1 MHKNAKSCKMQYL
14 QGLRRMRS
22 RSGQAGKSTKRKN
35 QVPPYVPPERTGLLP
50 AGYLGLRSVALG
62 INHGLHLGRP
72 ATKQFAN
79 QFVQSILAF
88 LRL

>member
-1 MHKNAKSCKMQYL
+1 
-14 QGLRRMRS
+14 
-22 RSGQAGKSTKRKN
+22 
-35 QVPPYVPPERTGLLP
+35 
-50 AGYLGLRSVALG
+50 VALG
-62 INHGLHLGRP
+62 INHRLHLGRP